1 MDEGAARYER
11 RGVSPDKPDVRD
23 AIAAEDPGLFPGAFC
38 KAVPDVLTGS
48 GEHCIVLHADG
59 AGTKSALAYLA
70 YRRHGDAAVFRGIA
84 QDSLIMNVD
93 DAMCVGATG
102 PFVMS
107 NTIGRNARLVDKH
120 VLRELIDGY
129 AAVRARLREHGVEV
143 ISCGG
148 ETADAGDL
156 VRTVI
161 VDSTVAVRM
170 RRDAFIDCANVRP
183 GHVIVGL
190 SSAGRAIYED
200 EDNSGIGS
208 NGFTAAR
215 HDVLSKRYR
224 EEFPETYAPE
234 IAPLAYAGRYFLDDP
249 LPGGSMTV
257 GDALL
262 SPTRTYAPILLEVFA
277 KHRAAISAL
286 FHNTGGGLT
295 KCTHFGRG
303 VRYEK
308 TSVPPPP
315 AVFRFIQSVSELGTA
330 EMARTFNMGILMEI
344 VCDPDA
350 APEIVRIA
358 ERFGVEAT
366 VIGRVARAEPG
377 TPVLRLVLDGEEIV
391 VPPPAG

>member
-1 MDEGAARYER
+1 
-11 RGVSPDKPDVRD
+11 
-23 AIAAEDPGLFPGAFC
+23 
-38 KAVPDVLTGS
+38 
-48 GEHCIVLHADG
+48 
-59 AGTKSALAYLA
+59 
-70 YRRHGDAAVFRGIA
+70 RHGDAAVFRGIA
-84 QDSLIMNVD
+84 QDSLVMNVD

-120 VLRELIDGY
+120 VLRELVDGY
-129 AAVRARLREHGVEV
+129 AAVRARLAEYGVEV
-143 ISCGG
+143 VSCGG

-156 VRTVI
+156 VRTII

-170 RRDAFIDCANVRP
+170 RRDEFVDCSGVRP

-190 SSAGRAIYED
+190 SSAGQAIYED
-200 EDNSGIGS
+200 AENSGIGS

-215 HDVLSKRYR
+215 HDVLAKRYR

-234 IAPLAYAGRYFLDDP
+234 IAPLAYAGRHFLDDP
-249 LPGGSMTV
+249 LPGSSMTV

-262 SPTRTYAPILLEVFA
+262 SPTRTYAPILKELFA
-277 KHRAAISAL
+277 THREAISAI

-315 AVFRFIQSVSELGTA
+315 AIFRFIRDVSELRLQ

-358 ERFGVEAT
+358 ERFGVEAS
-366 VIGRVARAEPG
+366 VIGRVARALPGEPA
-377 TPVLRLVLDGEEIV
+377 LRLVVDGEEIV
-391 VPPPAG
+391 VPA